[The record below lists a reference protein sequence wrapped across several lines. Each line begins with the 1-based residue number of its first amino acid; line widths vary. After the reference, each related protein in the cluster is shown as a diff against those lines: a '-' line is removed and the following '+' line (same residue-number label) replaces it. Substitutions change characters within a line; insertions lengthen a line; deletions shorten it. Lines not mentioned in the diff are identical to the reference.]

1 LKNADTARGAL
12 RAIFAENNSWA
23 NYTDDY
29 EDSMSKYTLWLV
41 GATSILLVAV
51 GVLFHFRLKW
61 FRSLFFVVLL
71 FAGAAGSCVSVMRK
85 MPLFD
90 VSLSAELD
98 AYGRRIWSRVAT
110 GTVASLVGCALF
122 GWGVL
127 PISLQ
132 GQTFSDVVTACT
144 AQDASSCT
152 ITKALILLAIAI
164 LFGFSERTLTSLE
177 QKVLGGDPGKS

>member
-1 LKNADTARGAL
+1 
-12 RAIFAENNSWA
+12 
-23 NYTDDY
+23 
-29 EDSMSKYTLWLV
+29 
-41 GATSILLVAV
+41 
-51 GVLFHFRLKW
+51 
-61 FRSLFFVVLL
+61 
-71 FAGAAGSCVSVMRK
+71 
-85 MPLFD
+85 
-90 VSLSAELD
+90 
-98 AYGRRIWSRVAT
+98 
-110 GTVASLVGCALF
+110 LF